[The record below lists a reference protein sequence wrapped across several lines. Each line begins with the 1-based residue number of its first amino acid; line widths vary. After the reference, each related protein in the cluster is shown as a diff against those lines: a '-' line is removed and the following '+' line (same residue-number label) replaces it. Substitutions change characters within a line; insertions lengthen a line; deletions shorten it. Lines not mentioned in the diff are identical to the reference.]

1 MAPIADILRA
11 PVSGLTLYTGPRY
24 FMFRI
29 AYRRSR
35 ALTELSNEHARMIA
49 NQLGNEN
56 ALADLLNLRL
66 TTESRAQSQ
75 PGSLM
80 ALLDRLARLT

>member
-1 MAPIADILRA
+1 M
-11 PVSGLTLYTGPRY
+11 
-24 FMFRI
+24 
-29 AYRRSR
+29 
-35 ALTELSNEHARMIA
+35 TELSNEHARTIA

-56 ALADLLNLRL
+56 AFADLLNLRL